1 MREEATLAKTQL
13 LPKEFLNLQAK
24 TVIVFFDFFLKKD
37 TVVTIS
43 MLPGKWKRLRNYI
56 VALGKLIQWH

>member
-13 LPKEFLNLQAK
+13 LLKECLNLQAK
-24 TVIVFFDFFLKKD
+24 IVIVFFDFFLKKD

-43 MLPGKWKRLRNYI
+43 MLPCKYRQVEK
-56 VALGKLIQWH
+56 A